1 MSTSTSSSGDAD
13 RVSRVIFEYA
23 AQISSEQDTDSLL
36 RLNAGLARD
45 LVAADRCSLWLL
57 DAQKNELWTKVAHGI
72 DELRVPAGHGLVGAC
87 VSQNETILVN
97 DTSKDERFLNR
108 VDKGS
113 GYVTQSVV
121 VLPLRAAGGKVI
133 GALQALNKP
142 GGFTPADVELLGLAA
157 AYSASAIDAQRL
169 RQEAESARLFF
180 RELEIARDVQA
191 RLFPQ
196 NPPKVEGLEYS
207 AFCRPAKFVGG
218 DYYDIIPVTGA
229 LLAFTLGDVSG
240 KGIAAAVLMASIQAS
255 LRSQMVRAPQSLAIL
270 MNDFN
275 RSVFSSSSSDRYS
288 TLFCALLD
296 LPKRKLTYVNA
307 GQLPP
312 LLLRAGSDQAERLQA
327 GGLPVGLLD
336 IVRYAEDTV
345 ELGSGDLLVLYSDG
359 IGEATNINDDIWDEA
374 EVERIVVASR
384 TQPVHDIVAR
394 LVEAADA
401 FTGEAE
407 QHDDMTLMV
416 LRVI

>member
-1 MSTSTSSSGDAD
+1 MATPSPLSSDAD
-13 RVSRVIFEYA
+13 RISRVVFEYA
-23 AQISSEQDTDSLL
+23 ARISSEQDTDSLL

-45 LVAADRCSLWLL
+45 LVAADRCSIWLL
-57 DAQKNELWTKVAHGI
+57 DSQKNELWTKVAHGI

-87 VSQNETILVN
+87 VSQNETVLVN
-97 DTSKDERFLNR
+97 DASTDERFLNR

-121 VLPLRAAGGKVI
+121 VLPLRGSSGKVI

-142 GGFTPADVELLGLAA
+142 GGFSPSDVELLGLAA

-169 RQEAESARLFF
+169 RQEAEAARLFY

-196 NPPKVEGLEYS
+196 NPPKVDGLEY
-207 AFCRPAKFVGG
+207 AAYCRPAKFVGG
-218 DYYDIIPVTGA
+218 DYYDVIPVTGA

-255 LRSQMVRAPQSLAIL
+255 LRSHMVRAPQSLAVL

-288 TLFCALLD
+288 TLFCALMD
-296 LPKRKLTYVNA
+296 VPRRRLTYVNA
-307 GQLPP
+307 GHIPP
-312 LLLRAGSDQAERLQA
+312 VLIRAGSDQVERLQA

-374 EVERIVVASR
+374 EVERIALANR
-384 TQPVHDIVAR
+384 AKPVEEIVKL
-394 LVEAADA
+394 LVEAADV
-401 FTGEAE
+401 FTGAAE

-416 LRVI
+416 LRVV

>member
-1 MSTSTSSSGDAD
+1 MATSSPLPSDAD
-13 RVSRVIFEYA
+13 RISRVVFEYA
-23 AQISSEQDTDSLL
+23 ARISTEQNTDSLL
-36 RLNAGLARD
+36 QLNAGLARD
-45 LVAADRCSLWLL
+45 LVAADRCSIWLV
-57 DAQKNELWTKVAHGI
+57 DNQKNELWTKVAHGI
-72 DELRVPAGHGLVGAC
+72 DEIRVPFGYGLVGAC

-97 DTSKDERFLNR
+97 DTSADERFLNR

-113 GYVTQSVV
+113 GYVTNSIVA
-121 VLPLRAAGGKVI
+121 LPLRAPGGKVI
-133 GALQALNKP
+133 GVLQALNKP
-142 GGFTPADVELLGLAA
+142 GGFTPSDVELLGLAA

-169 RQEAESARLFF
+169 RLDAEAARLFF

-196 NPPKVEGLEYS
+196 NPPKVEGLEYA

-218 DYYDIIPVTGA
+218 DYYDLIPVTGG

-255 LRSQMVRAPQSLAIL
+255 LRSHMVRAPQSLAIL

-288 TLFCALLD
+288 TLFCALMD
-296 LPKRKLTYVNA
+296 VPHRSLTYVNA
-307 GQLPP
+307 GHIPP
-312 LLLRAGSDQAERLQA
+312 VLLRAGTDQIERLQA

-345 ELGSGDLLVLYSDG
+345 ELGPGDLIVLYSDG
-359 IGEATNINDDIWDEA
+359 LGEATNINDDIWDEA
-374 EVERIVVASR
+374 EVDRITLANR
-384 TQPVHDIVAR
+384 DQPVNDIVAR

-401 FTGEAE
+401 FTGIAE

-416 LRVI
+416 IRVV